1 MEQEAILPGKIL
13 SRICT
18 IAFAVYL
25 IGKAQ
30 AWNENIEKERSMKSK
45 KLIYAAKNANGTV
58 RYGCIGQCCRDA
70 SGKGYIARVDKE
82 VLKAESQEAFM
93 ARLNEKLGAQ
103 SAH

>member
-1 MEQEAILPGKIL
+1 
-13 SRICT
+13 
-18 IAFAVYL
+18 
-25 IGKAQ
+25 
-30 AWNENIEKERSMKSK
+30 MKSK

-82 VLKAESQEAFM
+82 VFKAESQEAFM
-93 ARLNEKLGAQ
+93 ACLNEKLGAQ